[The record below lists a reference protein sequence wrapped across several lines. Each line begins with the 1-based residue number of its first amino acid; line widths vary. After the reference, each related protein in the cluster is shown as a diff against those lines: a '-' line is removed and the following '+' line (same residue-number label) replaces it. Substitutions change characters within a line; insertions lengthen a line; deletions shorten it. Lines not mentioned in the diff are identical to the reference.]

1 MLCRLWAHINSMLKN
16 FQVISKII
24 SVVEGLPGMRQVRV
38 RFSLINILNLF
49 HSKGSLWPQ
58 IDFIVWER
66 HYLGSVGG
74 VGSLIWLGGHI
85 IQG

>member
-1 MLCRLWAHINSMLKN
+1 
-16 FQVISKII
+16 
-24 SVVEGLPGMRQVRV
+24 MRQVRV

-66 HYLGSVGG
+66 HYLGSVDG
-74 VGSLIWLGGHI
+74 VGSLIWLGGAHYSGLRFFI
-85 IQG
+85 LLNCRRSFTLRSGMCPEALFLIF